1 MLLSPPRSSFVVASA
16 VPADVRSLRP
26 ADPLAFPAVATS
38 AQVLPSD
45 SSDVP
50 QYPRRLPG
58 SVVVTT
64 SSATMRGRVTERDF
78 LLSLEPLMM
87 VGSQHNHSQD
97 NDRSQVHMSEQLH
110 SCQETQYSG

>member
-1 MLLSPPRSSFVVASA
+1 MLLSPHRSSFVVASA
-16 VPADVRSLRP
+16 VPAGVRSLRAA
-26 ADPLAFPAVATS
+26 ADPLAFPAVAAF

-45 SSDVP
+45 TSDVP

-78 LLSLEPLMM
+78 FLEPLMM
-87 VGSQHNHSQD
+87 VGS
-97 NDRSQVHMSEQLH
+97 
-110 SCQETQYSG
+110 